1 MTTTVYGITN
11 CDTVRRARR
20 WLDGRGLVYRFHDFR
35 RDGLDAATLEGWAQA
50 VGWETLLNRRGT
62 TWRRLDP
69 AQRDNLDAGRAIRLM
84 QEQPTLIRRPV
95 IEMEDD
101 IMVGFDEQAIARK
114 YDE

>member
-20 WLDGRGLVYRFHDFR
+20 WLDERGVVYRFHDFR
-35 RDGLDAATLEGWAQA
+35 RDGLDAGTLEGWAHA

-62 TWRRLDP
+62 TWRKLDA

-84 QEQPTLIRRPV
+84 TEQPTLIRRPV